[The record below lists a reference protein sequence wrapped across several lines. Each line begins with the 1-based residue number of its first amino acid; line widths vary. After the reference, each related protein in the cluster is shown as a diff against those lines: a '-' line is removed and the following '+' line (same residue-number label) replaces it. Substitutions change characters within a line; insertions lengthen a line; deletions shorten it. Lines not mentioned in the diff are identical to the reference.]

1 MKIDLRVEVS
11 FWTTPV
17 QLPDSESNA
26 IGADAHDFIGRWKW
40 WLCWC
45 PLGRG
50 GCRWQLGN
58 ARRGTNRALPDG
70 SAVDSIIDE
79 PLVQSGEYLVDGS
92 AWCELGNKER
102 YKKYSEDPHGD

>member
-1 MKIDLRVEVS
+1 MH
-11 FWTTPV
+11 TT
-17 QLPDSESNA
+17 LLGGGSGGCA
-26 IGADAHDFIGRWKW
+26 GARWGEGK
-40 WLCWC
+40 
-45 PLGRG
+45 G